1 MILAHSTT
9 IFIFIY
15 IMLNNAYK
23 FIITQH
29 KYNYVALNK
38 LKMPIFI
45 AFYALRAILL
55 TDWQAITLI

>member
-1 MILAHSTT
+1 MMLARTT
-9 IFIFIY
+9 PIFIY
-15 IMLNNAYK
+15 AYVMLNNTHK
-23 FIITQH
+23 SSITQH